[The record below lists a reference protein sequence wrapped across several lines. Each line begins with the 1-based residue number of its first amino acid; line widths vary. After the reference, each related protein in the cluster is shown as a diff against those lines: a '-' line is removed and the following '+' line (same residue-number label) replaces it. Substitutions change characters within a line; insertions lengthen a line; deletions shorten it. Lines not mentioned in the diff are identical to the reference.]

1 MAERLL
7 VLAVDIDNDLYR
19 KTRINGPVIG
29 RNNNLSAAS
38 KLALAD
44 PQDTDGNVMFEA
56 VRMYDE
62 LKKSREGVE
71 IATITGA
78 EKEGFVAD
86 REIARQIDLLTDRLK
101 VDACVLVT
109 DGASDTHVVPLL
121 KSRLKVDAV
130 DFVRMKQAPQL
141 ENTYFTIIEKLREP
155 HYARI
160 VFGIPAILLLLFA
173 LSYYF
178 GLGWQLPVAL
188 IGIYLIVKGFGLE
201 EYFLESFRGFGF
213 SIDRLSFLFY
223 VSSII
228 FFVLGVIIG
237 YADLI
242 TSLQTTTD
250 ALVLVSYF
258 VEGFLLLLAVS
269 LVAYLIGRMIDLEH
283 RQMHFKAINEGVYIG
298 YSVVALGLVF
308 ITASWIIGQ
317 IYFWQFLLFSVI
329 AIVLGYGIAF
339 MSTLLKAR
347 AIESSKLK
355 NKNVLNDIGAY
366 IGKITNV
373 DSKRGIM
380 KVKTDY
386 GSTISFDIDRITSVS
401 DRVIV
406 R

>member
-7 VLAVDIDNDLYR
+7 ILAVDIDNDLYR
-19 KTRINGPVIG
+19 KTRINGPVMG

-44 PQDTDGNVMFEA
+44 PQDTDANVMFEA
-56 VRMYDE
+56 VKKYDE
-62 LKKSREGVE
+62 LKKEYDVE

-86 REIARQIDLLTDRLK
+86 REISRQIDLLTDRLK

-121 KSRLKVDAV
+121 KSRLKVTAV
-130 DFVRMKQAPQL
+130 DYVRMKQAPQL
-141 ENTYFTIIEKLREP
+141 ENTYFTILEKLREP

-173 LSYYF
+173 MSYYF

-188 IGIYLIVKGFGLE
+188 IGIYLVVKGFGLE
-201 EYFLESFRGFGF
+201 EYFIESFRGFGF
-213 SIDRLSFLFY
+213 SVDRLSFLFY
-223 VSSII
+223 VSAII
-228 FFVLGVIIG
+228 FFLLGLIIG
-237 YADLI
+237 YGNLI
-242 TSLQTTTD
+242 TALLTTTNLLTV
-250 ALVLVSYF
+250 ASYF
-258 VEGFLLLLAVS
+258 IEGFLLLLTVS
-269 LVAYLIGRMIDLEH
+269 LISYLVGRMIDLEN
-283 RQMHFKAINEGVYIG
+283 RSMHFKAINEGVYIG
-298 YSVVALGLVF
+298 YSAVALGLVYV
-308 ITASWIIGQ
+308 TASWIIGQ
-317 IYFWQFLLFSVI
+317 IYFSQFLLISVI
-329 AIVLGYGIAF
+329 AVVLGYGISF
-339 MSTLLKAR
+339 MSSKLKAR
-347 AIESSKLK
+347 AIDRSKLK

-366 IGKITNV
+366 IGKITSI
-373 DSKRGIM
+373 DSRRGIM

-386 GSTISFDIDRITSVS
+386 GSTINFDVDRITHVS